1 MREVAFIKQ
10 NKEKWLSFE
19 KAIFNDNFKDSDEL
33 ASDYI
38 QIINDLSYAQTYY
51 PKSKIVGYLN
61 QLAAKAFQKI
71 YKTKKQDTNRFIRF
85 WKSEVPLIMYEYRKY
100 VYIAFALFTLFTAI
114 GAISAANDGEF
125 VRSILGDEYVNMT
138 LENIE
143 AGDPVAVYKSGSNW
157 GSFIGITINNLRV
170 GLIAFILGV
179 FGGIGTV
186 WILFKNCIMLGSFQY
201 FFYEKEVLWES
212 VRGIWIHG
220 AMEIFAIVI
229 EAAAGLVLGASIL
242 FPGTYSRLESF
253 KRGVKTGV
261 KILISTFPFT
271 FSAGFLE
278 GFVTRYSN
286 MMPNWLSVGIILGTL
301 GIISY
306 YYLLYP
312 FKVYKKTQSAITPQS
327 TPTSLTLHAI

>member
-19 KAIFNDNFKDSDEL
+19 TAIFNNDFKDPDEL
-33 ASDYI
+33 ASQYI
-38 QIINDLSYAQTYY
+38 HLINDLSYAQTYY
-51 PKSKIVGYLN
+51 PKSKVIGYLN

-71 YKTKKQDTNRFIRF
+71 YKTKREDTNRLTSF
-85 WKSEVPLIMYEYRKY
+85 WKTEVPLIVYQYRKFI
-100 VYIAFALFTLFTAI
+100 YIAFIIFTIFTSI
-114 GAISAANDGEF
+114 GVISAANDGEF
-125 VRSILGDEYVNMT
+125 VRSILGDDYVNMT

-143 AGDPVAVYKSGSNW
+143 NGDPVAVYKSGSNW

-170 GLIAFILGV
+170 GIISFIFGV

-186 WILFKNCIMLGSFQY
+186 YILFKNCIMLGSFQY
-201 FFYEKEVLWES
+201 FFYEKEVFWES

-220 AMEIFAIVI
+220 SMEIFAIII
-229 EAAAGLVLGASIL
+229 EAAAGLILGASIL
-242 FPGTYSRLESF
+242 FPGTHSRLESF
-253 KRGVKTGV
+253 KQGAKTGV

-278 GFVTRYSN
+278 GFITRYSN
-286 MMPNWLSVGIILGTL
+286 MMPNYMSVAIILITL

-306 YYLLYP
+306 YYLVYP
-312 FKVYKKTQSAITPQS
+312 YKVFN
-327 TPTSLTLHAI
+327 SLKDESINAL